1 MIIILLHVNRQ
12 SLKMNL
18 SKFLF
23 EIIKII
29 FRFGLEKDYLYV
41 KIRIGT
47 WVMSLT
53 MHGVYEVHD
62 RTVIV
67 FTSTHCRTN
76 RVNYRGDRGP
86 KILTSGSISASF
98 VQEMESIAASF
109 TNRKWYWPALNQNR

>member
-47 WVMSLT
+47 
-53 MHGVYEVHD
+53 
-62 RTVIV
+62 
-67 FTSTHCRTN
+67 
-76 RVNYRGDRGP
+76 
-86 KILTSGSISASF
+86 
-98 VQEMESIAASF
+98 
-109 TNRKWYWPALNQNR
+109 